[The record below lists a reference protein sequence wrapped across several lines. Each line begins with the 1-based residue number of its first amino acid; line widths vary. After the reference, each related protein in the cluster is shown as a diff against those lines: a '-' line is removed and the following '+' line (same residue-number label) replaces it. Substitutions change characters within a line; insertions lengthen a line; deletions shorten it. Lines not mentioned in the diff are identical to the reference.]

1 MYYHEQN
8 VIPDLPYYHPDR
20 TDLALDWTYHG
31 RWCDI
36 PRNRN
41 HTGPA
46 ARGWR
51 IARIEKYL
59 DEEGRIKEA
68 FAYGDDEKNI
78 LVWYDLEEFK
88 RHFSNWIE
96 PNPDKPPYEN
106 TRRFYKGLRIGSS
119 QNKTKKRYDPYN
131 HNYDYDYNLKA
142 NFSTN
147 SNTER
152 SIKGSKQRANQ
163 NKGNFSYD
171 AEYKQRANQ
180 SVGANRYDAE

>member
-1 MYYHEQN
+1 MTENGMYYHEKN

-20 TDLALDWTYHG
+20 TNLALDWTYHG

-88 RHFSNWIE
+88 RRFSNWIE

-106 TRRFYKGLRIGSS
+106 TRRFFKGLRIEKNREEENQVSSSNYEQNQAPRGAWGGFPRGPRARGRAFRGSGDGYGRGGNS
-119 QNKTKKRYDPYN
+119 QKEE
-131 HNYDYDYNLKA
+131 
-142 NFSTN
+142 F
-147 SNTER
+147 
-152 SIKGSKQRANQ
+152 
-163 NKGNFSYD
+163 
-171 AEYKQRANQ
+171 
-180 SVGANRYDAE
+180 